1 MDMEEKVMFKV
12 KIEAKDLYRFF
23 LVYNYRSVSGVLC
36 VIASLASLVF
46 LIGTFQHNESLT
58 NGILFFIA
66 LYFTVFRLL
75 TLRQKAELQ
84 VKTNPGFQDELE
96 YEMNQEGIIIRQNG
110 EEVCVSWEQVVR
122 VLETKDLILVY
133 TSRVNAFILPKE
145 QFEAS
150 VSEVKEQIEKGVAKK
165 KCRWKKVRI

>member
-46 LIGTFQHNESLT
+46 LIVTFQHNEPLT

>member
-1 MDMEEKVMFKV
+1 
-12 KIEAKDLYRFF
+12 
-23 LVYNYRSVSGVLC
+23 
-36 VIASLASLVF
+36 
-46 LIGTFQHNESLT
+46 
-58 NGILFFIA
+58 
-66 LYFTVFRLL
+66 
-75 TLRQKAELQ
+75 
-84 VKTNPGFQDELE
+84 
-96 YEMNQEGIIIRQNG
+96 MNQEGIISRQNG

-122 VLETKDLILVY
+122 VLETKNLILVY